1 MDGVIDTKIRIEI
14 ASMRLLQDRA
24 FKRAVSE
31 EDYNKVVKLAEKLK
45 ASDLKSDD
53 KIEIFDVG
61 SELIFEKVKME
72 D

>member
-31 EDYNKVVKLAEKLK
+31 EDYNKVVKLAENLK

-61 SELIFEKVKME
+61 SELIFEKVKTE